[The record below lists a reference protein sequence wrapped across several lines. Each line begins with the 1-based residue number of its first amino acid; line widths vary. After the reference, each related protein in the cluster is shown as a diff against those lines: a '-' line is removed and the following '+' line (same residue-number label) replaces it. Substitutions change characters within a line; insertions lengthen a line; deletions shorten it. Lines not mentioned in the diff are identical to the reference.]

1 MIVKGI
7 GARNILIKNNK
18 MVMYLSLSIY
28 FYQNSDI

>member
-7 GARNILIKNNK
+7 GAHNILIKNHK

-28 FYQNSDI
+28 LYQNSDI